1 MLVSSLVALIG
12 RAMQSPNY
20 TRHGWGIHEWDI
32 SGSCSKPMTREL
44 HARPL
49 ILGRVFNGGPS
60 NRPYSLIL
68 HTRCRMCQQ
77 CLQLRSSEWRYRAT
91 SEMRE
96 SARTWFG
103 TLTLRPEEHHKMVSR
118 ARQRLWSGGTDF
130 DALSPH
136 EQFMER
142 MTEIGREV
150 TLYLKRVRKESGA
163 RVRYLLVAEA
173 HKTGLPHL
181 HILVHEA
188 SPDKPVRHKTLEGQ
202 WKLGFTRFKLAHDVK
217 TASYVCKYI
226 SKALLARV
234 RASLR
239 YGQGEAERPEGIQS
253 AGRSHEGGKMPPK
266 EAEDKVVGGAENRN
280 AVNSNVEAGYDRSL
294 TDLFETR
301 RDNHVL
307 LPRGPTR
314 CVEAGSGEGLSA
326 SEEPNANANT
336 AAPAGKRQ
344 CTAPGE
350 RQYSATCERHSG
362 AGETCEDVARSCS
375 VCFPALR
382 IFPAGG

>member
-1 MLVSSLVALIG
+1 
-12 RAMQSPNY
+12 
-20 TRHGWGIHEWDI
+20 
-32 SGSCSKPMTREL
+32 
-44 HARPL
+44 
-49 ILGRVFNGGPS
+49 
-60 NRPYSLIL
+60 
-68 HTRCRMCQQ
+68 
-77 CLQLRSSEWRYRAT
+77 
-91 SEMRE
+91 
-96 SARTWFG
+96 
-103 TLTLRPEEHHKMVSR
+103 MVSR

-253 AGRSHEGGKMPPK
+253 AGCSREGGKMPPK
-266 EAEDKVVGGAENRN
+266 EAMESNDIGAEE
-280 AVNSNVEAGYDRSL
+280 SKDEAGYGRSL

-326 SEEPNANANT
+326 SEESNANANT
-336 AAPAGKRQ
+336 ASPAGKRQ
-344 CTAPGE
+344 LTAPRE
-350 RQYSATCERHSG
+350 RQYAATCERHSVS
-362 AGETCEDVARSCS
+362 GETCADVARSCS

>member
-1 MLVSSLVALIG
+1 
-12 RAMQSPNY
+12 
-20 TRHGWGIHEWDI
+20 
-32 SGSCSKPMTREL
+32 
-44 HARPL
+44 
-49 ILGRVFNGGPS
+49 
-60 NRPYSLIL
+60 
-68 HTRCRMCQQ
+68 
-77 CLQLRSSEWRYRAT
+77 
-91 SEMRE
+91 
-96 SARTWFG
+96 
-103 TLTLRPEEHHKMVSR
+103 MVSR

-136 EQFMER
+136 DQFMER

-188 SPDKPVRHKTLEGQ
+188 SPDMPVRHKTLEGQ

-253 AGRSHEGGKMPPK
+253 AGCSREGGKMPQK
-266 EAEDKVVGGAENRN
+266 EAMEIGAEGGNDIGAEGGKTE
-280 AVNSNVEAGYDRSL
+280 AVRYGRSL

-314 CVEAGSGEGLSA
+314 CVEAGSVEGLSA
-326 SEEPNANANT
+326 SEEPNAISNT
-336 AAPAGKRQ
+336 ATTSGKRQ
-344 CTAPGE
+344 F
-350 RQYSATCERHSG
+350 SATCERQSV
-362 AGETCEDVARSCS
+362 AGGCCEDAARSCS
-375 VCFPALR
+375 VFPPIPERVLKQG
-382 IFPAGG
+382 IC

>member
-239 YGQGEAERPEGIQS
+239 YGQGEAERPKGIQS
-253 AGRSHEGGKMPPK
+253 AGCSREGGKMPPK
-266 EAEDKVVGGAENRN
+266 EAMESNDIGRNNDIGAEGSKTE
-280 AVNSNVEAGYDRSL
+280 AVRYGRSL

-314 CVEAGSGEGLSA
+314 CVEAGSVEGLSA
-326 SEEPNANANT
+326 SEEPNAISNT
-336 AAPAGKRQ
+336 ATTSGKRQ
-344 CTAPGE
+344 F
-350 RQYSATCERHSG
+350 SATCERQSQG
-362 AGETCEDVARSCS
+362 CASLADACP

-382 IFPAGG
+382 IFAA

>member
-1 MLVSSLVALIG
+1 
-12 RAMQSPNY
+12 
-20 TRHGWGIHEWDI
+20 
-32 SGSCSKPMTREL
+32 
-44 HARPL
+44 
-49 ILGRVFNGGPS
+49 
-60 NRPYSLIL
+60 
-68 HTRCRMCQQ
+68 MCQQ

-136 EQFMER
+136 DQFMER

-188 SPDKPVRHKTLEGQ
+188 SADKPVRHKTLEGQ

-253 AGRSHEGGKMPPK
+253 AGCSREGGKMPPK
-266 EAEDKVVGGAENRN
+266 EAMEINDIGAEGSKTE
-280 AVNSNVEAGYDRSL
+280 AVRYGRSL

-314 CVEAGSGEGLSA
+314 CVEAGSVEGLSA
-326 SEEPNANANT
+326 SEEPNATSNT
-336 AAPAGKRQ
+336 ATTSGKRQ
-344 CTAPGE
+344 F
-350 RQYSATCERHSG
+350 SATCERQPV
-362 AGETCEDVARSCS
+362 AGGPCEDAARSCA
-375 VCFPALR
+375 VCLPALS
-382 IFPAGG
+382 IFPA

>member
-1 MLVSSLVALIG
+1 
-12 RAMQSPNY
+12 
-20 TRHGWGIHEWDI
+20 
-32 SGSCSKPMTREL
+32 
-44 HARPL
+44 
-49 ILGRVFNGGPS
+49 
-60 NRPYSLIL
+60 
-68 HTRCRMCQQ
+68 
-77 CLQLRSSEWRYRAT
+77 
-91 SEMRE
+91 
-96 SARTWFG
+96 
-103 TLTLRPEEHHKMVSR
+103 MVSR

-136 EQFMER
+136 DQFMER

-173 HKTGLPHL
+173 HKSGLPHL

-253 AGRSHEGGKMPPK
+253 AGCSREGGKMPPK
-266 EAEDKVVGGAENRN
+266 EAMEIGAEG
-280 AVNSNVEAGYDRSL
+280 SNDIGAEESKDEAGYGRSL

-326 SEEPNANANT
+326 SEEPNANPNT
-336 AAPAGKRQ
+336 ATAPGKRQ
-344 CTAPGE
+344 FP
-350 RQYSATCERHSG
+350 ATCERQPS
-362 AGETCEDVARSCS
+362 AGRPCEDVARSCS
-375 VCFPALR
+375 VCFPALS
-382 IFPAGG
+382 IFPA